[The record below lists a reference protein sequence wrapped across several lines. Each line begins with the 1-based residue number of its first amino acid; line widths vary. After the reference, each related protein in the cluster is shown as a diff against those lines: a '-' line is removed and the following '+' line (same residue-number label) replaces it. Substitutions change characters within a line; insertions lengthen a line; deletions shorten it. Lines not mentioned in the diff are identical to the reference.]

1 METKGGVV
9 INGEELVSA
18 NPDIIFVGGYYRNP
32 VYNDALTG
40 EYRSVLDAVKNGK
53 VYMVPTSVT
62 DWSVGSCELGL
73 TTLWCAKLV
82 APELFSDINM
92 TEEVIS
98 FYKDIAGI
106 EVSEELANSILS
118 SGKRTERGAFLGV
131 KCSIPAN

>member
-1 METKGGVV
+1 
-9 INGEELVSA
+9 
-18 NPDIIFVGGYYRNP
+18 
-32 VYNDALTG
+32 
-40 EYRSVLDAVKNGK
+40 
-53 VYMVPTSVT
+53 MVPTSVT